1 MINSLGYISP
11 KENMKFKQF
20 KQKFYNF
27 VQFDEQKNDSY
38 KREETCG
45 VEGKVVFFRS

>member
-27 VQFDEQKNDSY
+27 MQINEKKNDSY
-38 KREETCG
+38 
-45 VEGKVVFFRS
+45 